1 MKTATIPPVR
11 VDPAFREEMEQSLQG
26 SETLAALVEVSVR
39 NEIERR
45 RTQAEFVR
53 RGMAAIQDTV
63 ARNNGIPADE
73 VIAELKQILAAA
85 RQRQRA

>member
-45 RTQAEFVR
+45 KTQAEFVR
-53 RGMAAIQDTV
+53 RGMAAIQETV
-63 ARNNGIPADE
+63 ARNNGIPAAE
-73 VIAELKQILAAA
+73 MIAELKQMLAAA
-85 RQRQRA
+85 RQRQQA